1 LEQALVFP
9 TIPLRVMRLASA
21 LVVLAC
27 ALVLVS
33 PLSMKSGLVPDTIL
47 VDVMAFYGA
56 TCGAYGLL
64 PFVRRGD
71 IAMVAMWVVLGV
83 GVAPCFSGQELSPA
97 HMFGGMAGVLMA
109 AGPIYIA
116 RFRQIAQGD
125 VRPHRRREMEDAA
138 PPAKPLSAISE
149 RRAS

>member
-1 LEQALVFP
+1 M
-9 TIPLRVMRLASA
+9 MRLVSA
-21 LVVLAC
+21 AVVLAAAVVAVAPLSLRA
-27 ALVLVS
+27 ALVS
-33 PLSMKSGLVPDTIL
+33 DKPW
-47 VDVMAFYGA
+47 VDVLAFYGVTA
-56 TCGAYGLL
+56 GAYGLL

-71 IAMVAMWVVLGV
+71 IAIVAMWVVLGV

-125 VRPHRRREMEDAA
+125 IRLYRRREVEAA
-138 PPAKPLSAISE
+138 AVA
-149 RRAS
+149 